1 MVEIEEAVKQ
11 RADIFFLREELLRIC
26 EKRDQCRE
34 TEESRVQEYKIRV
47 STDSRNRE
55 ESLAESE

>member
-11 RADIFFLREELLRIC
+11 RADIFFLREEFLPIC
-26 EKRDQCRE
+26 EERDQCRE

-47 STDSRNRE
+47 STDS
-55 ESLAESE
+55 